1 MFGQKVPSGEFKSGV
16 VFADLCKYEGEYI
29 YIHICTNK
37 YAFTSQIYTYIYI
50 HIKKID
56 IPYTNYTYFI
66 CIINVDVNIYIL
78 YCIFC
83 APVHMI

>member
-29 YIHICTNK
+29 YIYIYAQINMHLQVK
-37 YAFTSQIYTYIYI
+37 YTHIYI

-66 CIINVDVNIYIL
+66 CIINVDVNIYKL